1 MAKTMKR
8 RKAPPKFSRQEYE
21 ARIERARALM
31 AEAKL
36 DAILVTAQPNLPYFS
51 GAELPIAWES
61 PTRPWHLLVPR
72 TREPVAIIPYSGERE
87 WRETSWI
94 GDLRMW
100 RSPNPENE
108 GLDIIAKSILDLPR
122 VHGRVGFEL
131 GLESRLIMAPGDLR
145 RVREMIRPVEMAD
158 CAVLMAKLRFVKS
171 KAEHAHQRHICQIVS
186 DAFADLP
193 KLFKAGMV
201 DADLLRALQADILL
215 RGADKT
221 PYMVIGSGKGGYDST
236 SMGPI
241 GRKIGKGD
249 LFQIDTGSRWGFY
262 YSDFC
267 RNYSVG
273 KPSDEARRAY
283 DTLWRATEAGIKA
296 ARPGATSSDL
306 FRAQA
311 KVIQGAGYAVND
323 IGRMGH
329 GLGRNL
335 TEPPSNK
342 LGDDTVLAENATVT
356 IEPSLAFGRGKTMVH
371 EENLIVTPAGG
382 KLLTTRAPR
391 EMWVLRG

>member
-1 MAKTMKR
+1 MAKITPR
-8 RKAPPKFSRQEYE
+8 RAPPKFGRAEYQ
-21 ARIERARALM
+21 ARIERARAAM
-31 AEAKL
+31 TEAKL
-36 DAILVTAQPNLPYFS
+36 DAIMVTSQPNLPYFA

-61 PTRPWHLLVPR
+61 PTRPWHLVVPR
-72 TREPVAIIPYSGERE
+72 KGDPVAVIPYSGERE

-94 GDLRMW
+94 ADLRMW
-100 RSPNPENE
+100 RSPNPANE
-108 GLDIIAKSILDLPR
+108 GLDILAKTFDEIPR
-122 VHGRVGFEL
+122 VHGRIGCEL
-131 GLESRLIMAPGDLR
+131 GPESRLIMTPGDLMR
-145 RVREMIRPVEMAD
+145 LKDMIRPIEMAD
-158 CAVLMAKLRFVKS
+158 CALLVTRLRFVKS
-171 KAEHAHQRHICQIVS
+171 KAEIAHQRHICQIVS

-193 KLFKAGMV
+193 KLFQPGIT
-201 DADLLRALQADILL
+201 DTDLVRRLQADILL

-241 GRKIGKGD
+241 GRKLAKGD
-249 LFQIDTGSRWGFY
+249 VFQIDTGSRWGFY
-262 YSDFC
+262 FSDFC
-267 RNYSVG
+267 RNYAVG
-273 KPSDEARRAY
+273 KPSDEAMRAY

-296 ARPGATSSDL
+296 ARPGNTSADL

-311 KVIQGAGYAVND
+311 KVIQDSGYAVND

-342 LGDDTVLAENATVT
+342 LDDNTVLVENATMT
-356 IEPSLAFGRGKTMVH
+356 IEPSLAFGRGRTMVH

-391 EMWVLRG
+391 EMWVLRA

>member
-1 MAKTMKR
+1 MAKTTPR
-8 RKAPPKFSRQEYE
+8 RAPPKFSRAEYE
-21 ARIERARALM
+21 TRIERARAAM
-31 AEAKL
+31 TEAKL
-36 DAILVTAQPNLPYFS
+36 DAIMVTSQPNLPYFA

-61 PTRPWHLLVPR
+61 PTRPWHLVVPR
-72 TREPVAIIPYSGERE
+72 NGEPVAVIPYSGERE

-94 GDLRMW
+94 ADLRMW
-100 RSPNPENE
+100 RSPNPANE
-108 GLDIIAKSILDLPR
+108 GLDILAKTFGEIRR
-122 VHGRVGFEL
+122 VHGRIGCEL
-131 GLESRLIMAPGDLR
+131 GPESRLIMAPGDLMR
-145 RVREMIRPVEMAD
+145 LKDMMRPIEMVD
-158 CAVLMAKLRFVKS
+158 CALLVTRLRFVKS
-171 KAEHAHQRHICQIVS
+171 KAEIAHQRHICQIVS

-193 KLFKAGMV
+193 KLFKPGIT
-201 DADLLRALQADILL
+201 DADLVRRLQADILM

-241 GRKIGKGD
+241 GRKLVKGD
-249 LFQIDTGSRWGFY
+249 VFQIDTGSRWGFY
-262 YSDFC
+262 FSDFC
-267 RNYSVG
+267 RNYAVG

-296 ARPGATSSDL
+296 ARPGNTSADL

-311 KVIQGAGYAVND
+311 TVIQDSGYAVND

-342 LGDDTVLAENATVT
+342 LDDNTVLVENATMT
-356 IEPSLAFGRGKTMVH
+356 IEPSLAFGRGRTMVH

-391 EMWVLRG
+391 EMWVLRA